1 MRVDEHAMEFALPSG
16 CCCDQHVAIFLVE
29 PDPVDDRT
37 GTPATVGGNPAQVLV
52 DDNRMAVHVRLP
64 DGSELQVS
72 ASAAVGL
79 DETQL
84 LQIAEGVRITDTAVP
99 FRAA

>member
-1 MRVDEHAMEFALPSG
+1 MVRV
-16 CCCDQHVAIFLVE
+16 
-29 PDPVDDRT
+29 R
-37 GTPATVGGNPAQVLV
+37 GGNPAQVLV